1 MEEEPHYAVLVGD
14 VGTGKSAI
22 AEKVAGVQGLS
33 SDANESFTRESVLYH
48 AEGGRLIINDTP
60 GVNAMQDKLEHNL
73 QVASALNWAPVS
85 KMFLVVKADT
95 RIDTTVDNIRKLA
108 EQFIDLDPDLLGVI
122 VTHMDLVTWT
132 ERDFTR
138 RLHEELGMESV
149 VFSNP
154 SLPRGRLVAE
164 MLRVCG
170 RRFNLSIDE
179 DDFFRLFKIHNNNLR
194 IIRSSKRE
202 VELFKAIKREFDRQ
216 RPKVDKQREPD
227 LLFDFQAF
235 MLNEIILAQQRV
247 AEENSF
253 TFLGDGAANE
263 AGHIAN
269 MTNQLRAIL
278 YDIRIETLSQG
289 AADHGVNQLRK
300 CPHCG
305 EIWAKIGK
313 KCSSMT

>member
-1 MEEEPHYAVLVGD
+1 
-14 VGTGKSAI
+14 
-22 AEKVAGVQGLS
+22 
-33 SDANESFTRESVLYH
+33 
-48 AEGGRLIINDTP
+48 
-60 GVNAMQDKLEHNL
+60 
-73 QVASALNWAPVS
+73 
-85 KMFLVVKADT
+85 
-95 RIDTTVDNIRKLA
+95 
-108 EQFIDLDPDLLGVI
+108 
-122 VTHMDLVTWT
+122 
-132 ERDFTR
+132 
-138 RLHEELGMESV
+138 MESV

-269 MTNQLRAIL
+269 LTNQLKIALLDVRV
-278 YDIRIETLSQG
+278 TC
-289 AADHGVNQLRK
+289 LRFTQQMDDVMRR
-300 CPHCG
+300 CPNCG
-305 EIWAKIGK
+305 LVWVKIDG
-313 KCSSMT
+313 CDST